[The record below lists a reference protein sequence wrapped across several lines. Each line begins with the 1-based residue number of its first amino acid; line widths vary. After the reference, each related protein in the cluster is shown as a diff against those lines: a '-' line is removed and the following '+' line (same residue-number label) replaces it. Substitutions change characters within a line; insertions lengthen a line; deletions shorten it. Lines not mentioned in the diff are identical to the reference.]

1 MATFLYLC
9 AKNMIIP
16 IKALVVVYFTKAFIV
31 CFYFSTNAQSPLAA
45 LFIRNI
51 AYFSLSQ
58 YKNSL

>member
-1 MATFLYLC
+1 
-9 AKNMIIP
+9 MIIP
-16 IKALVVVYFTKAFIV
+16 IKALVIVYFTKAFIV
-31 CFYFSTNAQSPLAA
+31 CFYSSTNAQSPLAA